1 MIRTTITAHIP
12 AASLKELTFQINDRN
27 LGALALQRQQNYVMT
42 GNRRVQMVTGL
53 LTDRKRQSAVAEDKY
68 QLRQWESAF
77 RDLQIGG
84 LVTFPEVVEREHLRC
99 DLLCLLDDQRFIGY
113 TTPRFGIYL
122 NRSNRLFRVQPIAN
136 TVPPHFFGLDLYS
149 FDVEAGDNILVMS
162 PEFIDLFDAAELI
175 EQFMAFKQVPTVMSR
190 LSDLA
195 ETYGEGLVKP
205 WLSFQV
211 QRTQEDQA
219 HSDALPLKSGKR
231 YPHNI
236 GKSKVVRLENGNV
249 FIAVNPAHQVVTKHE
264 QREKIHLVEP
274 EPDQI
279 PLEPKHGFFPSG
291 SRTLLESE
299 RQTTRLDRLKARDV
313 GGASAQKHGF
323 LHRLLNLFPGQVL
336 LSRVVFIALILVVLV
351 MLVLGGQTLL
361 KRNSLLSNTET
372 TTTATV
378 SDEPNTLRTDY
389 EIELEVKA
397 SNLSVYAQGGEG
409 RLIGTV
415 MKGERIWKLSEPIDD
430 WVMVRL
436 EDGRTGFVYAPVLD
450 K

>member
-53 LTDRKRQSAVAEDKY
+53 LTDRKRPSAVAEDKH
-68 QLRQWESAF
+68 QLRQWENAF
-77 RDLQIGG
+77 RDLQISG
-84 LVTFPEVVEREHLRC
+84 LTAFPEVVEREHLRC
-99 DLLCLLDDQRFIGY
+99 DLLCLMDEQRFIGY
-113 TTPRFGIYL
+113 ATPRFGIYL

-136 TVPPHFFGLDLYS
+136 TAPPHFFGLDLYS
-149 FDVEAGDNILVMS
+149 FEIAAGDNILVMS
-162 PEFIDLFDAAELI
+162 PEFVDLFDAAELI
-175 EQFMAFKQVPTVMSR
+175 EQFMAFKQVPTVMSK
-190 LSDLA
+190 LNDLA

-211 QRTQEDQA
+211 QRTQESQS
-219 HSDALPLKSGKR
+219 HHDALPLKSGKR
-231 YPHNI
+231 YPYNI
-236 GKSKVVRLENGNV
+236 AKSKVVRLENGNI
-249 FIAVNPAHQVVTKHE
+249 FIPVKPTPQTEVKRET
-264 QREKIHLVEP
+264 REKIHLVEP

-279 PLEPKHGFFPSG
+279 PLEPKHGFYPSG

-299 RQTTRLDRLKARDV
+299 RQATRLDRLKARDV
-313 GGASAQKHGF
+313 GGAPAKKRRFWQ
-323 LHRLLNLFPGQVL
+323 RLMNLFPGQVL
-336 LSRVVFIALILVVLV
+336 LSRVIFLALILVVLV
-351 MLVLGGQTLL
+351 MLVLAGQTLL
-361 KRNSLLSNTET
+361 NRNRTLTNTVT
-372 TTTATV
+372 TTLATV
-378 SDEPNTLRTDY
+378 ADEPNTLRTDY

-415 MKGERIWKLSEPIDD
+415 MKGERIWKLSEPVDD

-450 K
+450 D